1 MQETVFE
8 MFAQKAAKRLE
19 ERKKRRRETLRI
31 KNFDDMELEIRGLSD
46 VELNECMEF
55 SDVPV
60 EVDKYTLYMAS
71 RTLQETAK
79 LLVAKG
85 VLQPTKEY
93 KITEMFS
100 AAERRFIVERIL
112 ILSGTNETAQIEV
125 IEESKELKNS

>member
-31 KNFDDMELEIRGLSD
+31 KNLDDMELEIRGLSD

-112 ILSGTNETAQIEV
+112 FLSGTNETAQIEV

>member
-31 KNFDDMELEIRGLSD
+31 KNLDDMELEIRGLSD
-46 VELNECMEF
+46 VELNECVEF

-60 EVDKYTLYMAS
+60 EVDKYTMYMAS

-100 AAERRFIVERIL
+100 AAERRFIVDRIL

>member
-31 KNFDDMELEIRGLSD
+31 KNLDDMELEIRGLSD

-60 EVDKYTLYMAS
+60 EVDKYTMYMAS